1 MAMAKPYVYLTRKV
15 DEDIVQRLAEECEV
29 GVWEGDEPVPRD
41 VLEAESARAD
51 GLYVMVT
58 DRIDAALMDRA
69 PRLKVVSTMSVGT
82 DHIDVAAAT
91 ERGILV
97 TNTPGVLTETTADL
111 AFALLLATARRL
123 TEAERFLREGKWRS
137 WSPNLLVGRDVYGA
151 TLGII
156 GMGRI
161 GEAVA
166 RRAKGFAMRILYHNR
181 RRRPE
186 AEAALGAQY
195 VNLDTLLRES
205 DFVVLLTPLTPETE
219 NLIGWRE
226 FSLMKETACFI
237 NVSRGQ
243 TVDEEALV
251 RALRERKIWA
261 AGLDVYRE
269 EPLRPD
275 HPLLE
280 LDNVVLLPHIG
291 SASVETRRNM
301 ARLAADGCVAALRG
315 ERPAHLVNPEAW
327 ARRRR

>member
-1 MAMAKPYVYLTRKV
+1 MAKPYVYLTRKV

-261 AGLDVYRE
+261 AGLDVY
-269 EPLRPD
+269 
-275 HPLLE
+275 
-280 LDNVVLLPHIG
+280 
-291 SASVETRRNM
+291 
-301 ARLAADGCVAALRG
+301 
-315 ERPAHLVNPEAW
+315 
-327 ARRRR
+327 

>member
-1 MAMAKPYVYLTRKV
+1 MTRPYVYLTRRV
-15 DEDIVQRLAEECEV
+15 DDDIVARLAEHCDI
-29 GVWEGDEPVPRD
+29 GVWERDEPVPRA
-41 VLEAESARAD
+41 VLEAEAERAD

-58 DRIDAALMDRA
+58 DCIDADLMDRA
-69 PRLKVVSTMSVGT
+69 PRLKVVSTMSVGY

-91 ERGILV
+91 ARGILV

-123 TEAERFLREGKWRS
+123 TEAERFLREGKWRA

-156 GMGRI
+156 GLGRI

-186 AEAALGAQY
+186 AEAALGARY
-195 VNLDTLLRES
+195 VDLDTLLRES

-243 TVDEEALV
+243 TVDEDALV

-269 EPLRPD
+269 EPLPPD

-291 SASVETRRNM
+291 SASVATRRNM
-301 ARLAADGCVAALRG
+301 ALLAAEGCLAALRG
-315 ERPAHLVNPEAW
+315 ECPAHLVNPEAW
-327 ARRRR
+327 AHRRR